1 MTTSDKLTEEQF
13 DGVDSLL
20 YGTHA
25 ASYKTYDGN
34 YNEAKAVGWKYFFEG
49 VPVTRAVYEFCREFK
64 TKRPHYVYY
73 PSRKT
78 ASVQSSIGAIYN
90 IHAGVTIAHKDSPT
104 EIIASIWGNQDG
116 ISVASR
122 NIQNQ
127 KYSRYGS
134 EYYTKFSKDPKRAFK
149 TALQFIRPMS
159 MAELVDEFGPAIRSA
174 RSQLREAYTD
184 FKSRVGR
191 VQNDNWERELM
202 NMMVIGY
209 EPVTQEVRERLEEL
223 KQYNDTFKETR
234 NYNPKEVYVRVGNGF
249 VDYLQDDNHTR
260 VDSIEQLPDE
270 MQERINVLQI
280 TSKGDPGMVRVGARV
295 SNNMF
300 VLYM

>member
-13 DGVDSLL
+13 DGVESML
-20 YGTHA
+20 YGVHP

-34 YNEAKAVGWKYFFEG
+34 YNEAKGAGWKYFFEG

-73 PSRKT
+73 PCRKT
-78 ASVQSSIGAIYN
+78 TSVQSSIGVVYN
-90 IHAGVTIAHKDSPT
+90 IHAGVTIAHKDSPN
-104 EIIASIWGNQDG
+104 EIIAAIWGSQDG

-174 RSQLREAYTD
+174 HSQLRGAYTD
-184 FKSRVGR
+184 FKQRVGR
-191 VQNDNWERELM
+191 VQNEDWERELM

-209 EPVTQEVRERLEEL
+209 EPVTQAVRERLQEL
-223 KQYNDTFKETR
+223 KQHSDSFKETR
-234 NYNPKEVYVRVGNGF
+234 NYKPKEVYVRVGNGF
-249 VDYLQDDNHTR
+249 VDYLQDNNHTR
-260 VDSIEQLPDE
+260 VDSIDQLSEE

-280 TSKGDPGMVRVGARV
+280 TSKGDPGMVNVGARI